1 MIKNYIKT
9 AWRNLLRNKA
19 YSLVAIL
26 GLAIGLA
33 VSILLFWGV
42 NDELS
47 YDTQLKD
54 APNIYRVNARA
65 KISGHYQTWV
75 TTPGPIGLAAIKNC
89 PDVKRMART
98 AGGQALVNVG
108 TSISYEDHVAYTDPA
123 FFNIFDIHFIEGDAK
138 TAISEDNYVA
148 LSNSLAVKYFGSAK
162 KAVGK
167 IMTITEK
174 QLPFMVSAVYE
185 DMPLRSSVRK
195 NMILSLGYIRKNF
208 GGNGSWKTIDED
220 WGDFDFTTFLQVKPG
235 TNAKT
240 LAGNLTAILY
250 KSNPGTKDA
259 DITFLLQPLNMLRLY
274 GPDLS
279 PGGIKVVQIFIL
291 IGVLILLIAVI
302 NYINLSTARGTK
314 RAKEVGLRR
323 VVGAG
328 RKQLMMQFVAEF
340 LIIFLASLILAFILI
355 PILVPVYQAISGKNY
370 PIDYWQPSTLNIIV
384 WVGLGTIAMA
394 SIYPAWVLSSFKPT
408 EVLKATFNAPAKG
421 GWLRKTLVV
430 VQFTF
435 SITLIIC
442 TVVVSKQLYFIQHT
456 DLGYNRE
463 NTFSFWLNDNMGKHL
478 QAFINE
484 IKTDGHIVDVSYGD
498 QNFMN
503 MSGFTDNISW
513 PGKTDKSAHISTMDI
528 SSNFTSMIGLKFA
541 QGSGFTGTASDSSYY
556 VVNEATIQMMGLK
569 HPVGTII
576 NLWGKPKP
584 IKGVL
589 HDFNNT
595 SLKGEI
601 IPAIFKIASQPIS
614 GGALY
619 VKVRSA
625 YAKEAIEKVE
635 QIYRNYAPGHP
646 FSYKFLDDAFDD
658 MYRREIQT
666 TQLFKAFA
674 GVTILLSCMGLL
686 GLAVFSAERRI
697 KEIGIRKVLGAS
709 VKDISLLITGEFT
722 TLIIIANIIAW
733 PIAWYL
739 THQWLQ
745 DFSYRIS
752 VSWWLFLLCGLVSLT
767 IAIFTVSSQAIKAA
781 MVNPVKSLKAE

>member
-9 AWRNLLRNKA
+9 AWRNLLRSKA

-47 YDTQLKD
+47 YDTQSKD
-54 APNIYRVNARA
+54 AENIYRVNAKGRT
-65 KISGHYQTWV
+65 GDHYETWT
-75 TTPGPIGLAAIKNC
+75 TTPAPVGLAAVKNY

-98 AGGQALVNVG
+98 TGGGVLVNVG
-108 TSISYEDHVAYTDPA
+108 TFSLYQDHVAYTEPS
-123 FFNIFDIHFIEGDAK
+123 FFDIFDIHFIEGNAK
-138 TAISEDNYVA
+138 TAISEVNYVA
-148 LSNSLAVKYFGSAK
+148 LSNTLAIKFFGSAK
-162 KAVGK
+162 KAMGK
-167 IMTITEK
+167 IMSIREK
-174 QLPFMVSAVYE
+174 QLPYVVSAVYE
-185 DMPLRSSVRK
+185 DMPLRSSVHK
-195 NMILSLGYIRKNF
+195 NMILSLDNIRKNF

-220 WGDFDFTTFLQVKPG
+220 WGNYNFTTFLQLKPG
-235 TNAKT
+235 TNTKV
-240 LAGNLTAILY
+240 LADNLASIMI
-250 KSNPGTKDA
+250 KSNPAAKKGEA
-259 DITFLLQPLNMLRLY
+259 SFILQPLSMLRLY
-274 GPDLS
+274 SPDLS
-279 PGGIKVVQIFIL
+279 PDGVKTVRIFIL

-302 NYINLSTARGTK
+302 NYINLSTARATK

-323 VVGAG
+323 VVGAD
-328 RKQLMMQFVAEF
+328 RMQLIMQFVAEF
-340 LIIFLASLILAFILI
+340 VIIFLASIVLAFILI
-355 PILVPVYQAISGKNY
+355 GALVPVYQNISGKDY
-370 PIDYWQPSTLNIIV
+370 PIDYWQPSTLKIIL
-384 WVGLGTIAMA
+384 WVGIGTIVMA

-442 TVVVSKQLYFIQHT
+442 TVVIAKQLYFIQHT
-456 DLGYNRE
+456 NLGYNRD
-463 NTFSFWLNDNMGKHL
+463 NTFTVWLNDNMGKHL
-478 QAFINE
+478 SAVMND
-484 IKTDGHIVDVSYGD
+484 IKSDSHIVDVSYGD
-498 QNFMN
+498 QDFMS
-503 MSGFTDNISW
+503 MSGLTDNIDW
-513 PGKTDKSAHISTMDI
+513 PGKTDHTAHITNMDI
-528 SSNFTSMIGLKFA
+528 SANFTSMMGIKFA
-541 QGSGFTGTASDSSYY
+541 DGSGFTGAPSDSSYY
-556 VVNEATIQMMGLK
+556 LVNEAAIKMMGLK

-576 NLWGKPKP
+576 SLWGKPKQ

-595 SLKGEI
+595 SLKGQI
-601 IPAIFKIASQPIS
+601 MPAIFRIASQPITN
-614 GGALY
+614 GALY

-625 YAKEAIEKVE
+625 YAKESIEKME
-635 QIYRNYAPGHP
+635 QLYRAYAPGHP
-646 FSYKFLDDAFDD
+646 FSYQFLDDAFDD

-674 GVTILLSCMGLL
+674 GVTILLSCMGLF
-686 GLAVFSAERRI
+686 GLAVFSAERRV

-709 VKDISLLITGEFT
+709 VRDISVLVSGEFT

-733 PIAWYL
+733 PIAWYF

-745 DFSYRIS
+745 DFSYRTS

-767 IAIFTVSSQAIKAA
+767 IAIITVSSQAIKAA